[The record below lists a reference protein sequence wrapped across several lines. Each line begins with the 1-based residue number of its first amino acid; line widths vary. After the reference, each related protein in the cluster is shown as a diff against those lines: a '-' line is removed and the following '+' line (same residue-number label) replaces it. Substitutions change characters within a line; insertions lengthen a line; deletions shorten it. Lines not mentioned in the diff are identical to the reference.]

1 MRLIC
6 IQIKLNQKPTSLF
19 VKLKARDDSQEYLH
33 PFGSMVADLC
43 GYEAET
49 SGGGGRRRR

>member
-6 IQIKLNQKPTSLF
+6 IQIELRKKSTNLF
-19 VKLKARDDSQEYLH
+19 VKLKARDDSQGYLH
-33 PFGSMVADLC
+33 PFGSMITDLC

-49 SGGGGRRRR
+49 SGGGGRRS

>member
-6 IQIKLNQKPTSLF
+6 IQIELRKKSTNLF
-19 VKLKARDDSQEYLH
+19 VKLKARDDSQGYLH
-33 PFGSMVADLC
+33 PFGSMITDLC